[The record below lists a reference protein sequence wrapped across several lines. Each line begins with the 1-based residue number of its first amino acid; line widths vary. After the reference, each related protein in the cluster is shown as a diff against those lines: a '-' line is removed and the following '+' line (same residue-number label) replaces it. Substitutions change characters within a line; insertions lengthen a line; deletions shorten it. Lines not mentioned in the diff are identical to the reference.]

1 MTEKRIKMVI
11 RKYRIRGALML
22 AAFLFIFIAFDYYLV
37 KNAIDIGLKVSPRH
51 GYTWGAIIIGL
62 NIVFLLGCYLVEK
75 VLIELFSNNTS
86 ISNDHS

>member
-1 MTEKRIKMVI
+1 MTEKRIKAVI

-22 AAFLFIFIAFDYYLV
+22 GASLFMFIAFDYYLV
-37 KNAIDIGLKVSPRH
+37 QNAIDIGLQVSPRH
-51 GYTWGAIIIGL
+51 GYTWTAIIIGL

-86 ISNDHS
+86 ISNDR